1 MADYQ
6 VEVEGY
12 NQSHD
17 DCDHHY
23 HQTLTK
29 TIVELELLARMVK
42 LEMAPKMV
50 RQMVEEMSVPL
61 PRQLQHCAQQ
71 PLEEDHLAQRQS
83 LISDAL
89 NCKEAST
96 ATLGFSWFNT
106 TPLINSS
113 YFGSAY
119 FIFPYLDIPFIFV
132 SGHTRL
138 YATGPHTYS
147 IVLLY
152 I

>member
-1 MADYQ
+1 MAYSLSVQ
-6 VEVEGY
+6 
-12 NQSHD
+12 Q
-17 DCDHHY
+17 
-23 HQTLTK
+23 
-29 TIVELELLARMVK
+29 
-42 LEMAPKMV
+42 
-50 RQMVEEMSVPL
+50 QMVEEMNVPL

-71 PLEEDHLAQRQS
+71 PLEEYQRQS

-89 NCKEAST
+89 NCKEVST
-96 ATLGFSWFNT
+96 ATLGFSQFNT
-106 TPLINSS
+106 APLINSS

-119 FIFPYLDIPFIFV
+119 FIFPYLDICFTFV